1 MLECINAYRG
11 AGSSRR
17 GNQEHDAQTEHIGST
32 TYFLVHDS
40 ESAELDSSAN
50 PGLPHG
56 AAAVPQQCCTVL

>member
-40 ESAELDSSAN
+40 ESAELDSES
-50 PGLPHG
+50 
-56 AAAVPQQCCTVL
+56 